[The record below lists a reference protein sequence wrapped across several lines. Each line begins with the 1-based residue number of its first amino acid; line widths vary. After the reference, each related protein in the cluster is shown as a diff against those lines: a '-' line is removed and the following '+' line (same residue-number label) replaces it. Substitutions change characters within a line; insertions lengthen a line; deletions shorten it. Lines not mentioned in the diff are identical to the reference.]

1 MKCLG
6 KMYGQGDGRCGA
18 GSRDGGE
25 IVGAAVSSAYL
36 VCGAVGSELDA
47 TGRPSGEGGGGG
59 AGRES
64 AIGVHGEAGQTV
76 VAGVH
81 DEDAHGGGGVEN
93 LRPGSA
99 FRDHGDTRWSAA
111 RAGRGR

>member
-59 AGRES
+59 AG
-64 AIGVHGEAGQTV
+64 GCDVGDVLVHV
-76 VAGVH
+76 VK
-81 DEDAHGGGGVEN
+81 N
-93 LRPGSA
+93 MK
-99 FRDHGDTRWSAA
+99 
-111 RAGRGR
+111 

>member
-59 AGRES
+59 AGGCDVGDVG
-64 AIGVHGEAGQTV
+64 GVSGRV
-76 VAGVH
+76 VAGSGGLVGRAVGS
-81 DEDAHGGGGVEN
+81 ELNDAVVVSGECGGCGAGG
-93 LRPGSA
+93 
-99 FRDHGDTRWSAA
+99 
-111 RAGRGR
+111 